1 MEDDD
6 QLPKSK
12 SETQSNRED
21 EQGGGDLP
29 DRHPES
35 RRRSSRS
42 LETNRELDE
51 ESYEAT
57 PVEDDSIEGKIV
69 PAGNS
74 TVQREFST
82 FYEHSGPL
90 PPVSAFRGYEEIL
103 PGSADRILRMA
114 EEGIAIERKQVESN
128 AAIQHAV
135 ARSVDGNTKRAGR
148 QQIIYA
154 ALTFIVIACA
164 FALAWADKPVPAV
177 LALIVAFAPGFMLFD
192 MYRKAPPI
200 LPTDTTETDNTSSE

>member
-1 MEDDD
+1 MG
-6 QLPKSK
+6 
-12 SETQSNRED
+12 SEMCIRDS
-21 EQGGGDLP
+21 
-29 DRHPES
+29 PES

-42 LETNRELDE
+42 LEANRELDE

-57 PVEDDSIEGKIV
+57 PVEDDSIEGKILPAGNSTVV

-74 TVQREFST
+74 TVQREFSAI
-82 FYEHSGPL
+82 YEHSGPL
-90 PPVSAFRGYEEIL
+90 PPVSAFRGYEEVL

-164 FALAWADKPVPAV
+164 FVLAWADKPVPAV
-177 LALIVAFAPGFMLFD
+177 LALIVAFAPGFMLYD

-200 LPTDTTETDNTSSE
+200 LPADTTEPDNTSSE